1 MATISFYAGTTL
13 IQNLNGSGLGFYGT
27 GFGNSVNVGEYQ
39 DTTFITNS
47 AGTSEGLQC
56 NNIKYQNTMS
66 GIINSASSGVLL
78 TQIPNSLATLN
89 VRFEHGSAVKVQ
101 NVKAYIYDRVSV
113 NNAASGVLTKFC
125 EILHLDTTQTNTG
138 SGDVTW
144 LSPNG
149 SGLTVSLSPSPG
161 MSGIFAGNGSNST
174 RSDTRHDHYVCISQ
188 SPSSVGSKLSA
199 LQITLEYL

>member
-13 IQNLNGSGLGFYGT
+13 INNLNGSGLGFYGT
-27 GFGNSVNVGEYQ
+27 GFGSSVNVGEYQ

-47 AGTSEGLQC
+47 AGNSQGLQC

-78 TQIPNSLATLN
+78 TQIPNSLSTLN
-89 VRFEHGSAVKVQ
+89 IRFEHGSAVQVQ
-101 NVKAYIYDRVSV
+101 NVKAYIYDRVSI
-113 NNAASGVLTKFC
+113 NNDASGVLTKFA
-125 EILHLDTTQTNTG
+125 EISHLSDIQSNTG

-149 SGLTVSLSPSPG
+149 SGLIVSLNPSPG
-161 MSGIFAGNGSNST
+161 MSGIYSNGSST
-174 RSDTRHDHYVCISQ
+174 VPSLRHDHYVCISQ

-199 LQITLEYL
+199 LYISLEYL